1 MLTGYWLL
9 PIIPLSPPLEKGELL
24 PRAQNSLHF
33 VGQGFSLATSRPKG
47 LPYRND
53 IFRCK
58 QYYAPLKRYKKGR
71 SMKTKVAVIGATG
84 YTGLELLRF
93 VLHHPEVEVTALTS
107 QKYAGIEIDRV
118 VPTLMNHLQ
127 LKCEELS
134 FPQISKRADFIF
146 TAVPHKTA
154 METVPL
160 FYKEGKRVVDLSAD
174 FRFKDAGVYE
184 NWYQKHTAADLLP
197 ESVYGLPELHREKI
211 RSAKIVG
218 NPGCYPTGALIG
230 LIPLI
235 KNGIIFF
242 ENIVIDSKSG
252 VSGAGRD
259 AILESLFCEVNEGVK
274 AYKIF
279 AHRHTPE
286 IDQELSRIAQKEM
299 NVTFVPHLIP
309 MDRGILSTLYVR
321 LTKKMKTEELLH
333 AIESFY
339 QGQPFIRTYP
349 KGKLPSTKDVRGSN
363 FCGIGVTV
371 SESDDRAVVVTA
383 IDNLVKGA
391 SGEAV
396 QNMNIM
402 LGFPETM
409 GLDVLP
415 IFP

>member
-1 MLTGYWLL
+1 MDQVFPSLMKHL
-9 PIIPLSPPLEKGELL
+9 P
-24 PRAQNSLHF
+24 
-33 VGQGFSLATSRPKG
+33 
-47 LPYRND
+47 
-53 IFRCK
+53 
-58 QYYAPLKRYKKGR
+58 
-71 SMKTKVAVIGATG
+71 
-84 YTGLELLRF
+84 
-93 VLHHPEVEVTALTS
+93 
-107 QKYAGIEIDRV
+107 
-118 VPTLMNHLQ
+118 
-127 LKCEELS
+127 LKCEELNVE
-134 FPQISKRADFIF
+134 QISKKTDFVF

-154 METVPL
+154 MEVVPL
-160 FYKEGKRVVDLSAD
+160 FHRQGKKIVDLSAD
-174 FRFKDAGVYE
+174 FRFRNAAVYE
-184 NWYQKHTAADLLP
+184 KWYQKHTSADLLP
-197 ESVYGLPELHREKI
+197 ESVYGLPELHREEI
-211 RSAKIVG
+211 RNARIVG

-230 LIPLI
+230 LSPLVKKGMI
-235 KNGIIFF
+235 SVDH
-242 ENIVIDSKSG
+242 IVVDSKSG

-259 AILESLFCEVNEGVK
+259 VVLESLFCEVNEGVK

-286 IDQELSRIAQKEM
+286 IDQELSRLAQKEM

-333 AIESFY
+333 AIEDFY
-339 QGQPFIRTYP
+339 QGEPFIRTYP

-371 SESDDRAVVVTA
+371 SESDDRAVIVTA

-415 IFP
+415 LFP

>member
-1 MLTGYWLL
+1 
-9 PIIPLSPPLEKGELL
+9 
-24 PRAQNSLHF
+24 
-33 VGQGFSLATSRPKG
+33 VG
-47 LPYRND
+47 
-53 IFRCK
+53 I
-58 QYYAPLKRYKKGR
+58 
-71 SMKTKVAVIGATG
+71 IGATG
-84 YTGLELLRF
+84 YTGVELLRLL
-93 VLHHPEVEVTALTS
+93 LHHPQVEVAALTS
-107 QKYAGIEIDRV
+107 QKYAGMPIDQV
-118 VPTLMNHLQ
+118 FPSLMKHLP
-127 LKCEELS
+127 LKCEELNVE
-134 FPQISKRADFIF
+134 QISKKTDFVF

-154 METVPL
+154 MEVVPL
-160 FYKEGKRVVDLSAD
+160 FHRQGKKIVDLSAD
-174 FRFKDAGVYE
+174 FRFRNAAVYE
-184 NWYQKHTAADLLP
+184 KWYQKHTSADLLP
-197 ESVYGLPELHREKI
+197 ESVYGLPELHREEI
-211 RSAKIVG
+211 RNARIVG

-230 LIPLI
+230 LSPLVKKGMI
-235 KNGIIFF
+235 SVDH
-242 ENIVIDSKSG
+242 IVVDSKSG

-259 AILESLFCEVNEGVK
+259 VVLESLFCEVNEGVK

-286 IDQELSRIAQKEM
+286 IDQELSRLAQKEM

-333 AIESFY
+333 AIEDFY
-339 QGQPFIRTYP
+339 QGEPFIRTYP

-371 SESDDRAVVVTA
+371 SESDDRAVIVTA

-415 IFP
+415 LFP